1 MCDSG
6 KHWATHEG
14 LATLDPLAVRLK
26 DLLDASFLNIAASLQ
41 AERMQFPPLLKVA
54 DVDALDYFKNFPQLP
69 LLVSATDAQ
78 AMNDRRESSR
88 DAWTEISHDCLA
100 HATHILPPAACYPV
114 YSHHRDAPVG
124 RLKTITTA
132 ANCYRNE
139 SHYLGLRR
147 LKSFSM
153 REIVFI
159 GEMEPVTGAGP
170 GARPRP

>member
-88 DAWTEISHDCLA
+88 DA
-100 HATHILPPAACYPV
+100 
-114 YSHHRDAPVG
+114 
-124 RLKTITTA
+124 
-132 ANCYRNE
+132 
-139 SHYLGLRR
+139 
-147 LKSFSM
+147 
-153 REIVFI
+153 
-159 GEMEPVTGAGP
+159 
-170 GARPRP
+170 